1 MSTATRSQQQQGRQG
16 RRGARQAASLSSRHG
31 GVQVAEVQRSRILG
45 AAVAVVSAYGYPK
58 MTVSRV
64 TGRAGVS
71 RRTFYDLFEDRD
83 DCFLAVFDDAV
94 ARASGVFVGAYE
106 AGGRSWRERVRAGL
120 VALLGF
126 FDEQPAVCSL
136 LVVDGLKAGPVVQ
149 RRRAMILG
157 QLAMKLHEDG
167 SQAGSGRELPPL
179 TGEGAVGA
187 VLGVLHTRLS
197 SGQSDRMSDLVGSLM
212 AMIVLPYLGPA
223 AAQREMDRPAA
234 KSAGASK
241 RDGRASSSSSPP
253 PVAASDLFHDLPM
266 RLTYR
271 TLRVLSAI
279 AEQPGASNRSI
290 GEMAGASDQGQISR
304 LLARLE
310 KLGLVENSGLGQIHG
325 EPNAWRLTELG
336 EEAQRA
342 TRLAVIDREPSSGP
356 RRNNGKERTS

>member
-1 MSTATRSQQQQGRQG
+1 MSSATTSSQRRS
-16 RRGARQAASLSSRHG
+16 GARSVQLPRHG
-31 GVQVAEVQRSRILG
+31 SVQVAEVQRSRILG

-94 ARASGVFVGAYE
+94 RRASEVVVGAYTD
-106 AGGRSWRERVRAGL
+106 GGRSWRERLRAGL
-120 VALLGF
+120 GALLGF

-136 LVVDGLKAGPVVQ
+136 LVVDALKAGPVVQ
-149 RRRAMILG
+149 KRRGEMLK
-157 QLAMKLHEDG
+157 QLAITLQEEG
-167 SQAGSGRELPPL
+167 VLAGQGRELPPL
-179 TGEGAVGA
+179 TGEGVIGA
-187 VLGVLHTRLS
+187 VLGVVHTRLS
-197 SGQSDRMSDLVGSLM
+197 SGQHGRMSDLLNPLM

-234 KSAGASK
+234 KTAGASK
-241 RDGRASSSSSPP
+241 RRGAASSSSTPSG
-253 PVAASDLFHDLPM
+253 DLFHDLPM

-279 AEQPGASNRSI
+279 VEQPGASNRMI
-290 GEMAGASDQGQISR
+290 GDAAGASDQGQISK

-310 KLGLVENSGLGQIHG
+310 KLGLVANSGLGQAYG
-325 EPNAWRLTELG
+325 DCNSWRLTARG
-336 EEAQRA
+336 EEVQQA
-342 TRLAVIDREPSSGP
+342 THVAGGSTTGNEPSRGV
-356 RRNNGKERTS
+356 RRGEKREKTT